1 MARTTERLTALKVA
15 RTKRPGF
22 YPDGRGLYL
31 EVTKGG
37 RSWVLR
43 FMLNGRAR
51 WMGLGSAHDITLAEA
66 RERAAQAR
74 NLRRDGIDPIE
85 QRRAELA
92 ARRHAGATTLTFQE
106 CAKKF
111 IASHEGSWGNDV
123 HRRQWKN
130 SLAKHVYP
138 VIGDFPV
145 HTIDTPLVLKV
156 LKPIWESIPETAAR
170 IRGRIENVLGW
181 ATVHH
186 YRTGDNPA
194 RWNGLLEH
202 ALPARSARIKHLAAL
217 PYVDLRGFMA
227 TLRGQQGI
235 AAHALEFLIL
245 TAGRSGEVMGA
256 RWSEINPTEK
266 VWAVPAERM
275 KAGKEHRVPLS
286 EPALDILGEMR
297 ASRPAGDA
305 DAFVFPGKLGR
316 PLHKKAL
323 FKLLRKMGRGDLTTH
338 GFRSSFRDWISERTN
353 FPSEVAEMALAHV
366 VGSKV
371 EAAYRRGDMFE
382 KRRRL
387 MQQWATFCTAAPPE
401 ATASNVALIRQ
412 TS

>member
-1 MARTTERLTALKVA
+1 
-15 RTKRPGF
+15 
-22 YPDGRGLYL
+22 
-31 EVTKGG
+31 
-37 RSWVLR
+37 
-43 FMLNGRAR
+43 
-51 WMGLGSAHDITLAEA
+51 
-66 RERAAQAR
+66 
-74 NLRRDGIDPIE
+74 
-85 QRRAELA
+85 
-92 ARRHAGATTLTFQE
+92 
-106 CAKKF
+106 
-111 IASHEGSWGNDV
+111 V

-217 PYVDLRGFMA
+217 PYVDLPGFMA
-227 TLRGQQGI
+227 TLREQQGI
-235 AAHALEFLIL
+235 AARALEFLIL

-256 RWSEINPTEK
+256 RWSEINLAEK

-286 EPALDILGEMR
+286 EPALDILKEMR

-323 FKLLRKMGRGDLTTH
+323 FKLLRRMGRGDLTTH

-353 FPSEVAEMALAHV
+353 FPREVAEMALAHV

-382 KRRRL
+382 KRRKL
-387 MQQWATFCTAAPPE
+387 MDAWASYCAQGAPTE
-401 ATASNVALIRQ
+401 HGRVVAMQRR
-412 TS
+412 